1 MCVGGGVNSSK
12 RNLVCRLNELVW
24 HRLLMWQSS
33 RHSAAATRFWP
44 LTLFLIPRRKLFF
57 FFFFSLSH
65 WHYDKILG
73 LDSNLSLWPHGRNV
87 HEFPIIYHHE
97 DKIPG
102 ITWEMSRR
110 PLGNLKDRK
119 TSSSLN
125 QKVSQQERTSTWF
138 LFSHM
143 PIRGHGSHLP
153 PSNDYDISWR
163 THDDEVLF
171 ITGAEKLVADSW
183 QQRRIPEMF
192 SQFKLWFR
200 ALSGL
205 WKFQRNVV

>member
-1 MCVGGGVNSSK
+1 MAQAANVTKFQTLSRCHPILTTDLISNSQEK
-12 RNLVCRLNELVW
+12 
-24 HRLLMWQSS
+24 
-33 RHSAAATRFWP
+33 AF
-44 LTLFLIPRRKLFF
+44 LFF
-57 FFFFSLSH
+57 PLSH

-73 LDSNLSLWPHGRNV
+73 LDSNLSLWPHKHNCISNWDLGRNF

-125 QKVSQQERTSTWF
+125 QKVSQQERTSTRF

-153 PSNDYDISWR
+153 RSNDHDISWR

-192 SQFKLWFR
+192 SQFKLGFR